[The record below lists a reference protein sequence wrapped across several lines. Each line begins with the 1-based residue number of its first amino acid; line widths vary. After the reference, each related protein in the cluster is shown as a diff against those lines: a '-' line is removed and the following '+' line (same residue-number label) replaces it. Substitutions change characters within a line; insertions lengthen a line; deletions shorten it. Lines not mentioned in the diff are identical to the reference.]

1 MWTCIINHRTTTD
14 KAKRPRSRLV
24 VGLKN
29 YVQRMQDIMK
39 CPFRCRNLTI
49 TIMLLAKLESP
60 TTPIDIIGIS

>member
-1 MWTCIINHRTTTD
+1 MWTCIVNHRTTTD

-39 CPFRCRNLTI
+39 CPFRCGNLTI
-49 TIMLLAKLESP
+49 ATMLFAK
-60 TTPIDIIGIS
+60 